1 MDLATQKTSRQGIR
15 YIAAVSKQNDMHEN
29 RNNALWLPR
38 DLTSVMR
45 DPEIILMTLIDCH

>member
-1 MDLATQKTSRQGIR
+1 MDLATHKTSRQDSR
-15 YIAAVSKQNDMHEN
+15 YIATVSKQTDIHEN
-29 RNNALWLPR
+29 GNNALCLPR

>member
-1 MDLATQKTSRQGIR
+1 MDLATQKTSRQNSR
-15 YIAAVSKQNDMHEN
+15 YIVAISKQNDMHEN
-29 RNNALWLPR
+29 GNNALWLPP